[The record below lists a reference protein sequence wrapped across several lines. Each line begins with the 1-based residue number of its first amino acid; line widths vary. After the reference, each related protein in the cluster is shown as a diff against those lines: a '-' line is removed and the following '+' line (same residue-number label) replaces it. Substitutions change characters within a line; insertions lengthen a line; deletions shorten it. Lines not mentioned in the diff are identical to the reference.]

1 MGYGAQTERE
11 GGRVTR
17 SAADMRTVSW
27 LLLLLLLD
35 FGVTQG
41 KVKDVFLTRELFLVK
56 LVETPAGHS
65 GRVDRKNHLN

>member
-17 SAADMRTVSW
+17 SSADMRTVSW

-41 KVKDVFLTRELFLVK
+41 KVKDVFLTREL
-56 LVETPAGHS
+56 S
-65 GRVDRKNHLN
+65 Y